1 MTPMIYV
8 RESQWNVC
16 SFITKPGRAILVT
29 ILVVS
34 GACHLNLSIFLG
46 RDFSQ
51 VKDYSEE
58 TARRIDKEI
67 LKIVHDSYK
76 RAKSV
81 IQEDIDCLHNI
92 ANALLEKESLDAAS
106 IEQIMG
112 NCRKDTQ
119 VQMAGA

>member
-1 MTPMIYV
+1 
-8 RESQWNVC
+8 
-16 SFITKPGRAILVT
+16 
-29 ILVVS
+29 
-34 GACHLNLSIFLG
+34 
-46 RDFSQ
+46 

-58 TARRIDKEI
+58 TARRIDQEI

-81 IQEDIDCLHNI
+81 VQEDIDCLHNI
-92 ANALLEKESLDAAS
+92 AEALLEKESLDAAN

-119 VQMAGA
+119 IQMTAA